1 MGTLWQDIRFGLR
14 TLAKS
19 PGFTAVAVVSLAL
32 AIGADTAVFSLYN
45 SLMLK
50 PLPVRNPGQLRV
62 LTWRGDIRTQV
73 THCRVF
79 LLPTGETSG
88 NVVSYPLYRT
98 LREKTTDVADL
109 FAFSE
114 FSLFDPLTV
123 GARAETF
130 TAPGLIV
137 SGNFFE
143 GLGVR
148 AHAGRTIAP
157 DDDRSEAEPVTV
169 ISHAAWQRCF
179 KGDLQAIGQTVLLNR
194 HGFTI
199 IGVLPQGFL
208 GPVGGSRCDFYVPM
222 SAQALVRPDCPLAAS
237 SRWWVQV
244 MARLSPG
251 ANDEQFAT
259 MVNGLF
265 AQAVAAEGLKGS
277 DKPVRM
283 VVEDG
288 SGGPREP
295 RQSLTKSLPILMGI
309 VGVVLL
315 VACANLASLL
325 LARSASRRQEMAVR
339 GALGA
344 SRGRLLRQC
353 LTESVLVSFAGT
365 VGGLLLATWA
375 RQILLRWF
383 WPSQVVV
390 DLRNDVRVLGFT
402 TMICVASTLL
412 FGLLPALRAS
422 RIQPG
427 AFLKERASGGL
438 SRMRVGTYM
447 VSIQTALS
455 LLLLVGAGLFVRTL
469 ANLYRVETG
478 FNASNLL
485 VFKLDGRRAGLEG
498 QRLADCYEQV
508 RASIAALPGVQ
519 AVANSNI
526 LLLSRWMNN
535 SQAQISGRSQDE
547 SMPILGLSVSDSF
560 LSTMGIPLLFGRDF
574 SPSDNDAGP
583 RVILV
588 NETLTHRAFPDEN
601 PVGKSLT
608 INGRDHEIVGVF
620 GDITYA
626 DLKRPVEPM
635 VFYPCRQDTE
645 SVGRM
650 FYEVRTASDPMAL
663 VAGIR
668 KVVAGVDRNL
678 PMAEIKTQAIQLDE
692 SIAQERSFAMLASGL
707 ALMAVLLSW
716 IGLYSVM
723 AYNVT
728 RRTGE
733 IGIRMALGAT
743 SRSVAWPIL
752 RGSLL
757 TAVAGVALGLPAAVA
772 GARIV
777 RSYLFGVESHDP
789 VTMGVAIV
797 LLLAI
802 AMLAAWVP
810 AHRAAKIDPMVALRC
825 E

>member
-1 MGTLWQDIRFGLR
+1 MTTLWQDVRYGLR

-19 PGFTAVAVVSLAL
+19 PGFAAVAVISLAV
-32 AIGADTAVFSLYN
+32 AIGANTAVFSLYN

-50 PLPVRNPGQLRV
+50 PLPVRDPGQLRV

-123 GARAETF
+123 GAGAETF

-143 GLGVR
+143 GLGLR

-157 DDDRSEAEPVTV
+157 NDDRSEAEPVAV

-179 KGDLQAIGQTVLLNR
+179 KGNPQAIGQTVLLNR

-208 GPVGGSRCDFYVPM
+208 GPVGGNRCDFYVPM
-222 SAQALVRPDCPLAAS
+222 SAQPLVRPDCPLAAS
-237 SRWWVQV
+237 SPWWVQV
-244 MARLSPG
+244 MARLSPE
-251 ANDEQFAT
+251 ADDQQFAT

-265 AQAVAAEGLKGS
+265 TQAVAAEGLKGS

-309 VGVVLL
+309 AGIVLL

-325 LARSASRRQEMAVR
+325 LARGASRRQEMAVR
-339 GALGA
+339 AALGA
-344 SRGRLLRQC
+344 
-353 LTESVLVSFAGT
+353 A
-365 VGGLLLATWA
+365 GGLLLAIWA
-375 RQILLRWF
+375 RQILLRMF

-390 DLRNDVRVLGFT
+390 DLRNDPRVLGFT
-402 TMICVASTLL
+402 TMIGVASALL

-422 RIQPG
+422 HIQPG

-438 SRMRVGTYM
+438 SRMRVGTCM

-478 FNASNLL
+478 FNTNNLL
-485 VFKLDGRRAGLEG
+485 VFKLDGHKAGLEG

-508 RASIAALPGVQ
+508 RTSIAALPGVQ

-547 SMPILGLSVSDSF
+547 SMAILGLSVSDSF
-560 LSTMGIPLLFGRDF
+560 LSTMGIPLLLGRDF
-574 SPSDNDAGP
+574 SPSDGEAGP

-588 NETLTHRAFPDEN
+588 NETLTRRAFPGEN
-601 PVGKSLT
+601 PVGRSLT

-626 DLKRPVEPM
+626 DLKRPVEPT
-635 VFYPCRQDTE
+635 VFYPYRQDTE
-645 SVGRM
+645 SIGRM

-663 VAGIR
+663 AAGIR

-678 PMAEIKTQAIQLDE
+678 PMADIKTQAIQLDE

-723 AYNVT
+723 AYNVS

-743 SRSVAWPIL
+743 PRGVAWPVL
-752 RGSLL
+752 RSSLL
-757 TAVAGVALGLPAAVA
+757 TGVAGVALGLPAAVA

-802 AMLAAWVP
+802 AVLAAWVP
-810 AHRAAKIDPMVALRC
+810 AYRAARIDPMVALRC

>member
-1 MGTLWQDIRFGLR
+1 MGTLWQDIRYGLR
-14 TLAKS
+14 TLAQS

-45 SLMLK
+45 SLILK
-50 PLPVRNPGQLRV
+50 PLPVPNPGQLRV

-98 LREKTTDVADL
+98 LREKTTAVADL

-123 GARAETF
+123 GAGTETF

-143 GLGVR
+143 GLGLR

-157 DDDRSEAEPVTV
+157 DDDRSGAEPVAV

-199 IGVLPQGFL
+199 IGVLPEGFL

-237 SRWWVQV
+237 SPWWVQV

-265 AQAVAAEGLKGS
+265 AQTVAAEGLKGS

-295 RQSLTKSLPILMGI
+295 RQSLTKSLPVLMGI
-309 VGVVLL
+309 VGIVLL

-325 LARSASRRQEMAVR
+325 LARGASRRQEMAVR
-339 GALGA
+339 AALGA
-344 SRGRLLRQC
+344 GQGRLLRQC
-353 LTESVLVSFAGT
+353 LTESVLVSFAGAA
-365 VGGLLLATWA
+365 GGLLLAMWA
-375 RQILLRWF
+375 RQILLRMF

-390 DLRNDVRVLGFT
+390 DLRNDARVLGFT
-402 TMICVASTLL
+402 MMICVASALL
-412 FGLLPALRAS
+412 FGLLPAVRAS
-422 RIQPG
+422 GIQPG

-438 SRMRVGTYM
+438 SRMRLGRYM

-469 ANLYRVETG
+469 VNLYRVETG
-478 FNASNLL
+478 FNTSNLL

-498 QRLADCYEQV
+498 QRLVDCYEQV

-560 LSTMGIPLLFGRDF
+560 LSTMGIPLLLGRDL
-574 SPSDNDAGP
+574 SPSDDEAGP

-588 NETLTHRAFPDEN
+588 NETLAHRAFPDED
-601 PVGKSLT
+601 PIGRSLT
-608 INGRDHEIVGVF
+608 INGRDYEIVGVF

-626 DLKRPVEPM
+626 DLKKSIEPT
-635 VFYPCRQDTE
+635 VVYPYRQNA
-645 SVGRM
+645 GQIQRM

-678 PMAEIKTQAIQLDE
+678 PIADIKTQAIQRDE

-772 GARIV
+772 GARVV

-810 AHRAAKIDPMVALRC
+810 AHRAARIDPMAALRH

>member
-1 MGTLWQDIRFGLR
+1 MTTLWQDVRYGLR

-45 SLMLK
+45 SVMLK

-73 THCRVF
+73 TYCRVF

-98 LREKTTDVADL
+98 LREKTTAVADL

-123 GARAETF
+123 GVGTETF

-143 GLGVR
+143 GLGLR

-157 DDDRSEAEPVTV
+157 DDDRSEAEPVAV

-179 KGDLQAIGQTVLLNR
+179 KGDLQAIGRTVLLNR

-237 SRWWVQV
+237 SPWWVQV
-244 MARLSPG
+244 MARLSPA
-251 ANDEQFAT
+251 ANEEQFAT

-309 VGVVLL
+309 VGIVLL

-339 GALGA
+339 AALGA
-344 SRGRLLRQC
+344 GQGRLLRQC

-375 RQILLRWF
+375 RQILLRLF

-390 DLRNDVRVLGFT
+390 DLRNDARVLGFT

-438 SRMRVGTYM
+438 SRMRVGTCM

-478 FNASNLL
+478 FNTNNLL
-485 VFKLDGRRAGLEG
+485 VFKLDGHKAGLKG

-560 LSTMGIPLLFGRDF
+560 LSTMGIPLLLGRGF
-574 SPSDNDAGP
+574 SPSDDEAGP

-626 DLKRPVEPM
+626 DLKRAVEPT
-635 VFYPCRQDTE
+635 VFYPYRQDTE
-645 SVGRM
+645 SIGRM

-663 VAGIR
+663 VASIR
-668 KVVAGVDRNL
+668 KVVAGVDRIL

-723 AYNVT
+723 AYDVT

-743 SRSVAWPIL
+743 PRRVAWPIL

-789 VTMGVAIV
+789 VTMGVAVV

-810 AHRAAKIDPMVALRC
+810 ARRAAKVDPMVALRH

>member
-1 MGTLWQDIRFGLR
+1 MTTLWQDVRYGVRMLR
-14 TLAKS
+14 RN

-32 AIGADTAVFSLYN
+32 AIGANTAVFSLYN

-88 NVVSYPLYRT
+88 NVVSYPFYRT

-123 GARAETF
+123 GAGAETF

-143 GLGVR
+143 GLGLR

-157 DDDRSEAEPVTV
+157 DDDRSEAEPVAV

-179 KGDLQAIGQTVLLNR
+179 KGDPQAVGQTVLLNR

-237 SRWWVQV
+237 SPWWVQV
-244 MARLSPG
+244 MARLSPE
-251 ANDEQFAT
+251 ADDQQFAT

-288 SGGPREP
+288 SAGPREP

-309 VGVVLL
+309 VGIVLL

-325 LARSASRRQEMAVR
+325 LARGASRRQEMAVR
-339 GALGA
+339 AALGA
-344 SRGRLLRQC
+344 GQGRLVRQC
-353 LTESVLVSFAGT
+353 LTESVLVSFAGAT
-365 VGGLLLATWA
+365 GGLLLAMWA
-375 RQILLRWF
+375 RQILLRMF

-390 DLRNDVRVLGFT
+390 DLRNDARVLGFT
-402 TMICVASTLL
+402 AMICVASALL

-438 SRMRVGTYM
+438 SRMRVGTCM

-469 ANLYRVETG
+469 VNLYRVETG
-478 FNASNLL
+478 FNTGNLL
-485 VFKLDGRRAGLEG
+485 VFQVDAHKAGLEG
-498 QRLADCYEQV
+498 QRLVDCYEQV

-547 SMPILGLSVSDSF
+547 SMAILGLSVSDSF
-560 LSTMGIPLLFGRDF
+560 LPTMRIPLLLGRDF
-574 SPSDNDAGP
+574 SPADEETGP
-583 RVILV
+583 RIILV
-588 NETLTHRAFPDEN
+588 NETLTRRAFPGQN

-608 INGRDHEIVGVF
+608 IKGRDHEIVGVF

-626 DLKRPVEPM
+626 DLKRSIEPT
-635 VFYPCRQDTE
+635 VFYPYRQDTE
-645 SVGRM
+645 SIGRM
-650 FYEVRTASDPMAL
+650 FYEVRTAFDPMAL
-663 VAGIR
+663 VADVR
-668 KVVAGVDRNL
+668 KVVASINPSL
-678 PMAEIKTQAIQLDE
+678 PLEDIKTQAIQLDE
-692 SIAQERSFAMLASGL
+692 SIAQERTFAMLASGL
-707 ALMAVLLSW
+707 ALMAVLLSC
-716 IGLYSVM
+716 IDLYSVM

-733 IGIRMALGAT
+733 IGIRMALGAAPNGAT
-743 SRSVAWPIL
+743 WTIL
-752 RGSLL
+752 RGALL
-757 TAVAGVALGLPAAVA
+757 TTAAGLVTGLPIILVVT
-772 GARIV
+772 RIV
-777 RSYLFGVESHDP
+777 RSQLFGVEPHDP
-789 VTMGVAIV
+789 ATIAGASV
-797 LLLAI
+797 LLCIIGA
-802 AMLAAWVP
+802 AAAWLP
-810 AHRAAKIDPMVALRC
+810 ARRAARVDPMVALRH

>member
-1 MGTLWQDIRFGLR
+1 MTTLWQDVRYGLR

-19 PGFTAVAVVSLAL
+19 PGFAAVAVISLAV
-32 AIGADTAVFSLYN
+32 AIGANTAVFSLYN

-50 PLPVRNPGQLRV
+50 PLPVRDPGQLRV

-88 NVVSYPLYRT
+88 NVVSYPFYRT
-98 LREKTTDVADL
+98 LQEKTTDVADL

-123 GARAETF
+123 GAGAETF

-143 GLGVR
+143 GLGLR

-157 DDDRSEAEPVTV
+157 DDDRSEAEPVAV

-179 KGDLQAIGQTVLLNR
+179 KGDPQAIGQTVLLNR

-199 IGVLPQGFL
+199 VGVLPQGFL
-208 GPVGGSRCDFYVPM
+208 GLVGGSRCDFYVPM
-222 SAQALVRPDCPLAAS
+222 SAQALVRPDCPLAAAS
-237 SRWWVQV
+237 PWWVQI
-244 MARLSPG
+244 MARLSPE
-251 ANDEQFAT
+251 ADDQQFAT

-295 RQSLTKSLPILMGI
+295 RQSLTKSLPVLMGI
-309 VGVVLL
+309 VGIVLL

-325 LARSASRRQEMAVR
+325 LARGASRCQEMAVR
-339 GALGA
+339 AALGA
-344 SRGRLLRQC
+344 GQGRLVRQC
-353 LTESVLVSFAGT
+353 LTESVLVSFAGAA
-365 VGGLLLATWA
+365 GGLLLAMWV
-375 RQILLRWF
+375 RQILLRMF

-390 DLRNDVRVLGFT
+390 DLRNDARVLGFT
-402 TMICVASTLL
+402 MMICMASSLL

-422 RIQPG
+422 RIEPG

-438 SRMRVGTYM
+438 SRMRLGACM

-469 ANLYRVETG
+469 VNLYRVETG
-478 FNASNLL
+478 FNTSNVL
-485 VFKLDGRRAGLEG
+485 VFQVDARKAGLEG
-498 QRLADCYEQV
+498 QRLVDCCEQV

-535 SQAQISGRSQDE
+535 SQARISGRSQEE
-547 SMPILGLSVSDSF
+547 SIPILGLSVSDSF
-560 LSTMGIPLLFGRDF
+560 LSTMRIPLLLGRDF
-574 SPSDNDAGP
+574 RPSDDETGP

-588 NETLTHRAFPDEN
+588 NETLARRGFPDEN
-601 PVGKSLT
+601 PVGRTLT
-608 INGRDHEIVGVF
+608 INTRDYEIVGVF

-626 DLKRPVEPM
+626 DLKKSVEPT
-635 VFYPCRQDTE
+635 VFYPYRQDA
-645 SVGRM
+645 GPIQRM

-663 VAGIR
+663 AAGIR

-678 PMAEIKTQAIQLDE
+678 AMADIKTQAIQRDE

-707 ALMAVLLSW
+707 ALMAALLSW

-723 AYNVT
+723 AYHVT

-743 SRSVAWPIL
+743 PRSVAWPIL

-757 TAVAGVALGLPAAVA
+757 TAVAGVALGLPAALA

-789 VTMGVAIV
+789 ATMGVAIV

-802 AMLAAWVP
+802 AMLAAWFP
-810 AHRAAKIDPMVALRC
+810 ARRAAKIDPMAALRY